1 MVRGLVLASLLTAVA
16 GLADQQTTPPVISAR
31 LTTVREPTTDLLIHI
46 TNLRS
51 VPLEHYAV
59 VVGGKTIFWHRSITS
74 REHLPVRSGQK
85 QSERIALADAD
96 SARPAIV
103 LLGFSDGYFEGEREV
118 LQRYFLERGTPPG
131 SSIADKRPT
140 FVDGRS
146 ATLTA
151 VPVPGERVVKI
162 LENLRKIPI
171 EAWTIAYLAEGSES
185 GLRTD
190 MCSSYADALG
200 QGAIAPGESRR
211 FVSQTP
217 EEVGAPVEAELR
229 MVLFRD
235 GYFEG
240 SRSEVDQVI
249 AQRKARG
256 LTCARY
262 H

>member
-1 MVRGLVLASLLTAVA
+1 
-16 GLADQQTTPPVISAR
+16 
-31 LTTVREPTTDLLIHI
+31 
-46 TNLRS
+46 
-51 VPLEHYAV
+51 
-59 VVGGKTIFWHRSITS
+59 
-74 REHLPVRSGQK
+74 
-85 QSERIALADAD
+85 
-96 SARPAIV
+96 V

-151 VPVPGERVVKI
+151 VPCPGERVVKI

-200 QGAIAPGESRR
+200 QGAVAPGESRR

-217 EEVGAPVEAELR
+217 EEIGAPVKAELR

>member
-1 MVRGLVLASLLTAVA
+1 MVRGLVIASLLAAVA
-16 GLADQQTTPPVISAR
+16 GIAGQQMTTPVISAR
-31 LTTVREPTTDLLIHI
+31 FTVVREPTTDLLIHI
-46 TNLRS
+46 TNLRDA
-51 VPLEHYAV
+51 PLAHYAV
-59 VVGGKTIFWHRSITS
+59 VVGDKTIFWHRSIMS
-74 REHLPVRSGQK
+74 PGNLPIRSGQR
-85 QSERIALADAD
+85 QSHRIAVADAD
-96 SARPAIV
+96 SARAKIA

-118 LQRYFLERGTPPG
+118 LQRHFAEHGTPAG

-151 VPVPGERVVKI
+151 VPVPGERVVTV
-162 LENLRKIPI
+162 LENLRKVPI
-171 EAWTIAYLAEGSES
+171 EAWGIAYPADGSET
-185 GLRTD
+185 GLRMD
-190 MCSSYADALG
+190 MCSSHADAPG
-200 QGAIAPGESRR
+200 QGAIAPGEARR
-211 FVSQTP
+211 SVSATP
-217 EEVGAPVEAELR
+217 QEIGAPVKVELR

-249 AQRKARG
+249 SSRKARG